1 MSLTSFIAEK
11 DVKAKLHEVFP
22 FSRIRLEPMPVIE
35 PLTPHYSLVGTAFDY
50 LLRFSL
56 QRLYAHVIVKP
67 WIAELAA
74 IGQYYAIAETYGEA
88 VAGQSVKIVEE
99 AKHFHRGYLQSGI
112 LTNELLRSIL
122 LLAQIDPFFRA
133 RKLYEP
139 FGVVDSQDVE
149 DLRHLFA
156 AIPFEHFLSRSVCLL
171 DPTFGSS
178 DLVGGADVDLV
189 LDQTMIDIKTTKF
202 LQVKREY
209 IDQLLG
215 YYMLYRLGGVTG
227 MPERHVISE
236 LGIYFSRYGYMCT
249 CPLEQFGSEA
259 TFMDFLPWFAQRAR
273 QQYRRR

>member
-22 FSRIRLEPMPVIE
+22 FSRIRLEQKPMIE
-35 PLTPHYSLVGTAFDY
+35 PLTTHYSLVGTAFDY

-56 QRLYAHVIVKP
+56 QRLYAHVVVKP

-74 IGQYYAIAETYGEA
+74 IGQYSDIAEIYNETMAMQA
-88 VAGQSVKIVEE
+88 VKVVEQ
-99 AKHFHRGYLQSGI
+99 AKHFHKQYLQTGI

-139 FGVVDSQDVE
+139 FGVVDGQDVD

-156 AIPFEHFLSRSVCLL
+156 AIPFEHFLSQSVCLL

-178 DLVGGADVDLV
+178 NLVGGADVDLV

-202 LQVKREY
+202 PQIKREY

-215 YYMLYRLGGVTG
+215 YYILYRLGGVTG
-227 MPERHVISE
+227 MPERHMISE
-236 LGIYFSRYGYMCT
+236 LGIYFSRYGYMYT
-249 CPLEQFGSEA
+249 CPLEQFGSET
-259 TFMDFLPWFAQRAR
+259 TFMDFLPWFARRAR